1 MKVGGEFI
9 VDANNFLANESGV
22 QPELGEWYSIKLVA
36 EGNRY
41 ELHLGKQGEE
51 LKLACK
57 WTDKTHK
64 SRQTHRQVERDRETE
79 RWRK

>member
-9 VDANNFLANESGV
+9 VDAKNFLANESGV

-41 ELHLGKQGEE
+41 ELHLGEQG
-51 LKLACK
+51 K
-57 WTDKTHK
+57 
-64 SRQTHRQVERDRETE
+64 
-79 RWRK
+79 